1 MAVGKRPPPFANAV
15 DNLGAKSTPISSCS
29 LARESS
35 FVLRAR
41 EHRFNRSSTIP
52 SFVTLAPVEK
62 NGPDF
67 HRLAV
72 QICSKSHIRSVP
84 KSGSGVVTFREWW
97 LEWWVSALSAACT
110 GLVRLSR
117 PCLLPCRD
125 CNKGQSM
132 PQGIEAN
139 G

>member
-15 DNLGAKSTPISSCS
+15 DNLGSKSPPISFCS
-29 LARESS
+29 LAREAI
-35 FVLRAR
+35 FLLRAR

-67 HRLAV
+67 HRLAAPT
-72 QICSKSHIRSVP
+72 CSKSNIRSIP
-84 KSGSGVVTFREWW
+84 KSRSGVVMLLKRW
-97 LEWWVSALSAACT
+97 LGWWVSALSATCT

-117 PCLLPCRD
+117 ACLLPGRD
-125 CNKGQSM
+125 CNKGPPT
-132 PQGIEAN
+132 PQGIEAD

>member
-15 DNLGAKSTPISSCS
+15 DNLGSKSPPISSCS
-29 LARESS
+29 LAREAI

-67 HRLAV
+67 HRLALPNHP
-72 QICSKSHIRSVP
+72 KSPIRSIP
-84 KSGSGVVTFREWW
+84 KYGSASI
-97 LEWWVSALSAACT
+97 LLSVAY
-110 GLVRLSR
+110 L
-117 PCLLPCRD
+117 
-125 CNKGQSM
+125 
-132 PQGIEAN
+132 
-139 G
+139 